1 MAAEGEG
8 RIKAVEG
15 ELGLL
20 KNQIQQTLLDIREHV
35 LELTN
40 PFGSGGRPARDWS
53 SRPAPTAG
61 AQPAQTVTTVMAP
74 SAPPMPMPMEQIVE
88 TIEPPPP
95 PEPEPEP
102 EPEPVAQAGSGF
114 ESFDALF
121 DAPAAPGLENPGNAA
136 PQNMWDEPPAPA
148 LAPAP
153 EPRRS
158 ASFPRDHHEPP
169 APQSAPETPMDKGS
183 KVDLITL
190 TSMVK
195 WVDQTTRRI
204 GKERVMVILDIYEMA
219 GRINPA
225 TKHLVQ
231 RLCALA
237 DGSSEQSIPLR
248 DVVGAMLQIDGL
260 LDARQPDERRLLGLL
275 VDDSFDPF
283 QGLIPSRN
291 GNH

>member
-40 PFGSGGRPARDWS
+40 PFGAAGRPARDWG
-53 SRPAPTAG
+53 SRPAPA
-61 AQPAQTVTTVMAP
+61 AAPQPAQMVTTVMAP
-74 SAPPMPMPMEQIVE
+74 SAPPMPMEQIVE
-88 TIEPPPP
+88 TFETPPP

-102 EPEPVAQAGSGF
+102 QPEPEPVAEATHGF

-121 DAPAAPGLENPGNAA
+121 DAPAAPGLENPGVAA

-148 LAPAP
+148 AAP
-153 EPRRS
+153 EPRRG

-183 KVDLITL
+183 KIDLITL

-219 GRINPA
+219 GRINPT
-225 TKHLVQ
+225 TKQLVQ

-260 LDARQPDERRLLGLL
+260 LDAKQPDERRLLGLL

>member
-1 MAAEGEG
+1 MAAENEG

-40 PFGSGGRPARDWS
+40 PFGSGSRPARDWS
-53 SRPAPTAG
+53 SRPAAS
-61 AQPAQTVTTVMAP
+61 AEPAPMVTVV
-74 SAPPMPMPMEQIVE
+74 APPAFPAGSEQVVESQVVE
-88 TIEPPPP
+88 TIEPPAP
-95 PEPEPEP
+95 PEPRPEP
-102 EPEPVAQAGSGF
+102 EAQATPGLD
-114 ESFDALF
+114 SFDALF
-121 DAPAAPGLENPGNAA
+121 DAPAAPGLENPASSAPENA
-136 PQNMWDEPPAPA
+136 WDEPPAH
-148 LAPAP
+148 AP
-153 EPRRS
+153 EPMRS
-158 ASFPRDHHEPP
+158 VSSPRDHHQPQPP
-169 APQSAPETPMDKGS
+169 VSAPASAPEPPMDKGS
-183 KVDLITL
+183 KIDLITL

-219 GRINPA
+219 GRITPA
-225 TKHLVQ
+225 TKQVVQ
-231 RLCALA
+231 RLCALT
-237 DGSSEQSIPLR
+237 DGSSEESIPLR

-260 LDARQPDERRLLGLL
+260 LEAKQADERRLLGLL

-283 QGLIPSRN
+283 QGLISSRN

>member
-40 PFGSGGRPARDWS
+40 PFGSGGRPARDWG
-53 SRPAPTAG
+53 SRVAPAASP
-61 AQPAQTVTTVMAP
+61 QPAQTVTVMAP
-74 SAPPMPMPMEQIVE
+74 PAPPMPPPMEQIVE
-88 TIEPPPP
+88 TFEPPTP

-121 DAPAAPGLENPGNAA
+121 DAPAAPGLENPAGAA
-136 PQNMWDEPPAPA
+136 PQNMWDEPPAFA
-148 LAPAP
+148 EAP
-153 EPRRS
+153 EPRRG
-158 ASFPRDHHEPP
+158 ASLPKDHHEPP
-169 APQSAPETPMDKGS
+169 APQGATETPMDKGS
-183 KVDLITL
+183 KIDLITL

-219 GRINPA
+219 GRINPT
-225 TKHLVQ
+225 TKQLVQ

-260 LDARQPDERRLLGLL
+260 LDAKQPDERRLLGLL